1 MSAPKLKWEKPPAGR
16 RSGGSS
22 RIDAEVAQLKKRPGS
37 WAKIREAA
45 PSGNYITYRK
55 RGAMTRVSGVG
66 DNRYDIWCIWFG
78 TPEEPTQVTA
88 ESLEPTVKVEY
99 KDGTAIVKEVAEAGE
114 GKVIVHLSVG
124 AKTKRVKVDRD
135 YTFTALGV
143 GSE

>member
-1 MSAPKLKWEKPPAGR
+1 MSTPKLKWEKPPASR

-22 RIDAEVAQLKKRPGS
+22 RINSEMAALKKRPGS

-66 DNRYDIWCIWFG
+66 DNRYDIWAVWFG
-78 TPEEPTQVTA
+78 ADEEPTSVTA

-99 KDGTAIVKEVAEAGE
+99 KEGTAVVKEVTDTED
-114 GKVIVHLSVG
+114 KVVVHLIVG
-124 AKTKRVKVDRD
+124 SKTKRVKVDRD
-135 YTFTALGV
+135 FIFTAYGLS
-143 GSE
+143 SE